1 LDWTLGVSFN
11 LLDDS
16 QYSKAIRS
24 INPKLGLQWNITP
37 DTLFRAAAFRTVNTA
52 RLPYQTI
59 EPVQIAGFNQ
69 FYDDIYRTEAVRWGL
84 GLDHKF
90 SSTLSGGVEISQ
102 RLLDKHA
109 LVNPATGI
117 ENVTR
122 WRESNYRAY
131 LLWAPHPRWEATLE
145 YFRENFEDHGKID
158 ACDTQTQIIPA
169 GLGYYDPSGMF
180 VKFKSSFY
188 YQNVKLNSSCDK
200 SDQTSDRATKS
211 DNAVFLDLSLGYRL
225 PKRHGIF
232 EVQFLN
238 LLDQNYRY
246 EGLQARQPTDTSGI
260 PPFLPFSPE
269 FTIFARL
276 TLAL

>member
-1 LDWTLGVSFN
+1 
-11 LLDDS
+11 
-16 QYSKAIRS
+16 
-24 INPKLGLQWNITP
+24 
-37 DTLFRAAAFRTVNTA
+37 
-52 RLPYQTI
+52 
-59 EPVQIAGFNQ
+59 
-69 FYDDIYRTEAVRWGL
+69 
-84 GLDHKF
+84 
-90 SSTLSGGVEISQ
+90 
-102 RLLDKHA
+102 
-109 LVNPATGI
+109 
-117 ENVTR
+117 
-122 WRESNYRAY
+122 
-131 LLWAPHPRWEATLE
+131 
-145 YFRENFEDHGKID
+145 
-158 ACDTQTQIIPA
+158 
-169 GLGYYDPSGMF
+169 MF